1 MEEIKRNGI
10 KPPGYALKA
19 GLDQPETGLR
29 DDGAAKQKGAFDH
42 LDTQSEAQ
50 SQMSLGGDFNEG
62 EATADDLI
70 NEKRRLEEVIGRLN
84 IDIKDKNEKIIDL
97 LEQIEDLKINV
108 YSRDKA
114 VELLQN

>member
-1 MEEIKRNGI
+1 ML
-10 KPPGYALKA
+10 LKQVLNNLRLVYEMMA
-19 GLDQPETGLR
+19 SLNKKGLLTIQILNLR
-29 DDGAAKQKGAFDH
+29 H
-42 LDTQSEAQ
+42 R
-50 SQMSLGGDFNEG
+50 G

>member
-1 MEEIKRNGI
+1 
-10 KPPGYALKA
+10 
-19 GLDQPETGLR
+19 
-29 DDGAAKQKGAFDH
+29 
-42 LDTQSEAQ
+42 
-50 SQMSLGGDFNEG
+50 MSLAGDFNEG

-97 LEQIEDLKINV
+97 L